1 MNKNIERVRSI
12 LHLLDR
18 PRYIVHSEEKPNPR
32 GPWDLIDDPYH
43 PKISKEHSKARHE
56 IVSALLG
63 RNATAEESSLNNLE
77 GMLCNML
84 DLDHDWQIPYKLE
97 KMRNGLA

>member
-1 MNKNIERVRSI
+1 MNKNLEKVRSI

-32 GPWDLIDDPYH
+32 GPWDLVNNPYDPE
-43 PKISKEHSKARHE
+43 ISKEHSKARHE

-63 RNATAEESSLNNLE
+63 RSATEQESSLNNLE
-77 GMLCNML
+77 NMLCDML
-84 DLDHDWQIPYKLE
+84 DLDHHWQIAYKIE
-97 KMRNGLA
+97 RMRNGLA